1 MGKIIQIKE
10 EQIVNGGSNIPIY
23 PITTAKATYYKDGK
37 HIQKKIE
44 ETESGEILNDS
55 AIITRHIKNQNVTED
70 KIRDTDVT
78 TKKIRDRNVT
88 TEKIAEEG
96 VTSTELAPDS
106 VITKK
111 IADNNVTTE
120 KIGSGQVQT
129 RNIKDQNI
137 TTSKIKDSNVTT
149 EKIADYNITESK
161 IADSN
166 VTTQKIKDEAVTFNK
181 LDKATRDIIKSATG
195 TPEDLI
201 EDLDKLMKKVFPAEV
216 SCNFTPTSL
225 QEKGTTCTVTINDF
239 KATVDGKEAVI
250 TCKTVNDTI
259 VEETEY
265 TEQINDSKSFTII
278 IDAEGRTSTIN
289 KSVTFVYPIF
299 TGFNSATEFTESLA
313 ESLTKL
319 GLRSSLGTIT
329 DTKTN
334 TSTSNYYWI
343 VSPYK
348 VNNVVTSGINIISDF
363 IYTTVEY
370 RETTYH
376 CYRLNASSSTDTFTF
391 TIS

>member
-37 HIQKKIE
+37 HLQKKLE
-44 ETESGEILNDS
+44 ETESGEILKDS
-55 AIITRHIKNQNVTED
+55 TIITRHIKNQNVTED

-106 VITKK
+106 VITTK

-120 KIGSGQVQT
+120 KIGSEQVQT
-129 RNIKDQNI
+129 RNIKDQNV
-137 TTSKIKDSNVTT
+137 TTAKIKDSNVTT
-149 EKIADYNITESK
+149 EKIANYNITEDK

-166 VTTQKIKDEAVTFNK
+166 VTTYKIKDEAVTFNK

-195 TPEDLI
+195 TPEDLV
-201 EDLDKLMKKVFPAEV
+201 EDLDKLMKKVFPAEI
-216 SCNFTPTSL
+216 SCNFIPAAL
-225 QEKGTTCTVTINDF
+225 QEKGTTCTVIINNF
-239 KATVDGKEAVI
+239 KAVIDGKIAAI
-250 TCKTVNDTI
+250 TRKTVNNTI
-259 VEETEY
+259 VEGTEY
-265 TEQINDSKSFTII
+265 TEQINDSKSFTIV

-289 KSVTFVYPIF
+289 KNVTFVYPIF

-313 ESLTKL
+313 EYLTKL
-319 GLRSSLGTIT
+319 ELRSSLGTIN

-348 VNNVVTSGINIISDF
+348 VNNVVISGISIISDF
-363 IYTTVEY
+363 IYATVEY
-370 RETTYH
+370 KGTTYH
-376 CYRLNASSSTDTFTF
+376 CYRLNAPSSTDTFTF